1 MRFLILAITMMSL
14 FETAAAQIQGV
25 SCCDWMMLKRQ
36 KLGEMQLTKDIG
48 ADGVEMDMGPL
59 GKRVLFENRFRKPV
73 NPAEDAMTAKEFT
86 YDNEETRR
94 FKSVADSLGVKVS
107 SIAMSGF
114 FAQSFL
120 KRENYKDLILDC
132 LNTMDAFGARVAF
145 LPLGGSGKEWQEE
158 GSEAYDSLVMRLH
171 VVGEMAAKRGKVIGV
186 RTAMPAAFGK
196 RLMKKVASSGARIY
210 YNVQDACDNGWDICK
225 ELQTLGAKNI
235 CQIHCSN
242 TDGVT
247 LRHDPEVNLLEI
259 IRTLKKIKYKGWL
272 TVERSRD
279 AKDVKNVK
287 GNYSDNV
294 EYIKSRIKVSELN
307 NTVVEIG
314 KLTLQD

>member
-14 FETAAAQIQGV
+14 FETATAQIQGV

-36 KLGEMQLTKDIG
+36 KLGEMQLTKDIN

-73 NPAEDAMTAKEFT
+73 NPEEDAMTAKEFT
-86 YDNEETRR
+86 YDNEETRK
-94 FKSVADSLGVKVS
+94 FKSVADSLGIKVS

-158 GSEAYDSLVMRLH
+158 GSEAYNTLVERLH
-171 VVGEMAAKRGKVIGV
+171 EAGEMAAKRGMVIGV
-186 RTAMPAAFGK
+186 RTAMPADFGK
-196 RLMKKVASSGARIY
+196 RLMKKVGSAGARIY

-225 ELQTLGAKNI
+225 ELKTLGAKNI

-247 LRHDPEVNLLEI
+247 LRNDPKVDLPAI
-259 IRTLKKIKYKGWL
+259 VKTLNKIGYKGWL
-272 TVERSRD
+272 TVERSRN
-279 AKDVKNVK
+279 AKDVKNVR
-287 GNYSDNV
+287 GNYGDNV
-294 EYIKSRIKVSELN
+294 AYIKSVIR
-307 NTVVEIG
+307 
-314 KLTLQD
+314 